1 MSTGIPSAVPHFLG
15 YADRTCLCGKSL
27 PFERTIFK
35 IFRAFSFIFLSDF
48 QAGQRSRILTSK
60 GRTRVGISY
69 SIPTCKRKHEPC
81 GTPAAS
87 QLLPK
92 VKCCKTKP
100 SHATCVPIPTLR
112 SDSHTIRRKKSE
124 HQRRKFGAT
133 SAGTGSRTMVQQ
145 SRPTVLHRKLRL
157 SLQSTHHA
165 NLHLNRFC
173 TES

>member
-1 MSTGIPSAVPHFLG
+1 MGNPCPLGLFSRSLSLFVYLPLRLPSG
-15 YADRTCLCGKSL
+15 GKV
-27 PFERTIFK
+27 TDTYI
-35 IFRAFSFIFLSDF
+35 
-48 QAGQRSRILTSK
+48 SRE
-60 GRTRVGISY
+60 TRVGISD

-87 QLLPK
+87 QLVPK

-124 HQRRKFGAT
+124 HQTRKFGAI

-157 SLQSTHHA
+157 SLPSTHHA
-165 NLHLNRFC
+165 NLHLIRSDEETNSTPPRQN
-173 TES
+173 TPRT